1 MGKFNWAWQLFLL
14 EICLKENKCNI
25 YTVGPQSTSQDETR
39 DPHLHTGF
47 QRKEILACQPVG
59 RHHMLPQDLY
69 TLLDETARQTAA
81 QAVQAEAL
89 QRE

>member
-1 MGKFNWAWQLFLL
+1 
-14 EICLKENKCNI
+14 
-25 YTVGPQSTSQDETR
+25 
-39 DPHLHTGF
+39 
-47 QRKEILACQPVG
+47 
-59 RHHMLPQDLY
+59 MLPQDLY